1 MQNELWNIFCFSVT
15 IRFFT
20 FHILLANCELRA
32 NLDKFETCVIRTL
45 LSFPFFS
52 IFFERFFTERRPPPP
67 PSFSEECKTAKLKP
81 LSKKDAKTGPKN
93 YYPILSL
100 PHSSFNINHPIFP
113 PPHSSFKRLFMTK
126 LKHFYRELTCSF
138 THHSGFKPHSQG
150 LTHHTSV
157 NNFCGNENNNALVFL
172 DLQEVFNCL
181 DHHILPE

>member
-32 NLDKFETCVIRTL
+32 NLDKFETWVIRTL

-67 PSFSEECKTAKLKP
+67 PSFPEECKTAKLKP
-81 LSKKDAKTGPKN
+81 LYKKDAKTGPKN

-100 PHSSFNINHPIFP
+100 PHSSFNIPSTALIIQKVIHDQAQT
-113 PPHSSFKRLFMTK
+113 LQEM
-126 LKHFYRELTCSF
+126 TCSF
-138 THHSGFKPHSQG
+138 THHSEFKPHSQG
-150 LTHHTSV
+150 LTHHSSV
-157 NNFCGNENNNALVFL
+157 NNFCGN
-172 DLQEVFNCL
+172 
-181 DHHILPE
+181 

>member
-32 NLDKFETCVIRTL
+32 NLDKFETWVIRTL

-52 IFFERFFTERRPPPP
+52 IFFERFFTEPRPPPP
-67 PSFSEECKTAKLKP
+67 PSFPEECKTAKLKP
-81 LSKKDAKTGPKN
+81 LYKKDAKTGPKN

-126 LKHFYRELTCSF
+126 LKHYRKWLAASPTI
-138 THHSGFKPHSQG
+138 QN
-150 LTHHTSV
+150 L
-157 NNFCGNENNNALVFL
+157 N
-172 DLQEVFNCL
+172 
-181 DHHILPE
+181 HIHRVSLITVR